1 MFETTWG
8 LLVISII
15 VLFNNHYPQENN
27 KANSEVRKGRE
38 GGEGKDGVAY
48 TTLLRNELLGT
59 SIEDLR
65 DTPDERR
72 ALSPVQ
78 SPNLYHVSLNWD
90 TDW

>member
-1 MFETTWG
+1 MRT
-8 LLVISII
+8 
-15 VLFNNHYPQENN
+15 
-27 KANSEVRKGRE
+27 GRE

-78 SPNLYHVSLNWD
+78 SPNLYHVCYYVCAMDNLRNSVFCD
-90 TDW
+90 VDVGI